1 MSLALWFVK
10 TSHMI
15 NSIQSLYLVMLYIRQ
30 SGVTTLL
37 WNFYRYQIGSKL
49 TPRPIPRCP
58 LCNTYFHTKD
68 ILNLSPTKWTSL
80 PKSPNV
86 LHTSFLSLSL
96 PMSSLLLMSY
106 NNNNNNNYNNNN
118 NAFSLNIS
126 KVYTLES
133 MLRERDRANWGEM
146 QRIKRLL
153 RQGWLDRH
161 GRVKV

>member
-106 NNNNNNNYNNNN
+106 NNNNYNNNNNNYNNNN

-126 KVYTLES
+126 KVT
-133 MLRERDRANWGEM
+133 
-146 QRIKRLL
+146 
-153 RQGWLDRH
+153 H
-161 GRVKV
+161 